1 MAADSGFGAKYWIL
15 FFVNMERESAGRAL
29 YEERLKM
36 LPGLMMPQAPAWD
49 ELAEDVKERWRGYT
63 DQRPVD

>member
-1 MAADSGFGAKYWIL
+1 
-15 FFVNMERESAGRAL
+15 MERESAGRAL

-36 LPGLMMPQAPAWD
+36 LPGLMMPQAPAWE

-63 DQRPVD
+63 DQRPVA